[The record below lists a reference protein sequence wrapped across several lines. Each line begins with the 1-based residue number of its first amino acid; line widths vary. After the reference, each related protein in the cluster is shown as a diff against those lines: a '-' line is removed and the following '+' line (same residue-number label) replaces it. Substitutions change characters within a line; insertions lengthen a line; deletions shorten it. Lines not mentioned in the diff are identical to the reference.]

1 MNAQE
6 QIAQLTAQ
14 RDELRAALNTILKG
28 FEEGVF
34 VRDVTGDHSKD
45 WGTKLLPFIVALGKA
60 QAALARSKPQEAS
73 A

>member
-1 MNAQE
+1 MSTEE

-14 RDELRAALNTILKG
+14 RDELRAALMTILKG
-28 FEEGVF
+28 FEDGVF

-45 WGTKLLPFIVALGKA
+45 WGVKLLPFIVALGKA
-60 QAALARSKPQEAS
+60 QAALARSKPQDA